1 MNFQWKTVVEHGQ
14 YEHGF
19 VDVFQTT
26 IDGKKAVAIINYL
39 PQFEDKDQK
48 VLTTLLLEGPKNIWT
63 EGKVKSLLYDC
74 EDRLRDVSYF
84 KFRAFGKLD
93 YMTIQ
98 TFFIKQ
104 LDDFEFGTNGDFS
117 FETHIN

>member
-1 MNFQWKTVVEHGQ
+1 MNFDWEITENGQ

-19 VDVFQTT
+19 VDVFKTT

-48 VLTTLLLEGPKNIWT
+48 VLTTILLETPKNFWT
-63 EGKVKSLLYDC
+63 EGKVKSIIYDC
-74 EDRLRDVSYF
+74 EERLREVSYF
-84 KFRAFGKLD
+84 KFRAFGILD

-104 LDDFEFGTNGDFS
+104 IDDFELGTNGDFS
-117 FETHIN
+117 FITPIN